1 MRQMLFVSH
10 WRRSCLLL
18 TFRPH
23 WKRFRPCWPIRSW
36 GPTIECQASKHV
48 AAGEGLPWV
57 AFEGSDWMALPLST
71 EAMQALMFFV
81 ENSTH
86 STQQLGPGLYW
97 NGAFYSGVG
106 KYHVFKTCNS
116 WVSQG
121 LRAAG
126 VASAPGPSVL
136 SSGLLWDLRLRY
148 PDRG

>member
-1 MRQMLFVSH
+1 
-10 WRRSCLLL
+10 
-18 TFRPH
+18 
-23 WKRFRPCWPIRSW
+23 
-36 GPTIECQASKHV
+36 
-48 AAGEGLPWV
+48 
-57 AFEGSDWMALPLST
+57 MALPLST

-86 STQQLGPGLYW
+86 STQQLSPGLYW
-97 NGAFYSGVG
+97 KGAFYSGVG

-126 VASAPGPSVL
+126 VASAPGSSVL

-148 PDRG
+148 PDRGKCMGYFDTYFVSNCFCCFNLDLMRLTPRVTAL